1 MQSLNESW
9 MPVSSLTLKQ
19 LRAIQ
24 QVYRTG
30 QVSAAADA
38 LNITQSAASVLI
50 RQAEA
55 ALGATLFDR
64 TTRSLSPS
72 EAGESVIGLVERIL
86 GDLSTLEETIRGLRD
101 LERGR
106 IRLTATP
113 ATGLTLLP
121 ETVRRYRA
129 AYPAV
134 SLVMDDCA
142 PDQFYANILEQRA
155 DFGIGTE
162 PADTSAFDWES
173 LHFDPLC
180 IICSEEHP
188 FAFREAVGWAEL
200 DGQPLILS
208 RRDYGVRGMVE
219 ATLARLDIR
228 PNVVA
233 EVGFLGSAAWMSSCG
248 IGLAVLPGRLARA
261 QPAPG
266 VRNVPLVDPVV
277 RRAAGLVKRRKHS
290 LSHSA
295 ERFVEMLAKDLHDS
309 AASPA
314 PARA

>member
-1 MQSLNESW
+1 MS
-9 MPVSSLTLKQ
+9 VSSLTLKQ

-30 QVSAAADA
+30 QISAAAEA

-50 RQAEA
+50 RQAETV
-55 ALGATLFDR
+55 LGATLFDR
-64 TTRSLSPS
+64 TTRSLAPS
-72 EAGESVIGLVERIL
+72 AAGESVIGLVERIL

-121 ETVRRYRA
+121 PTVRRFRA

-134 SLVMDDCA
+134 SLILDDCA
-142 PDQFYANILEQRA
+142 PDQFYSNIIEQRA

-162 PADTSAFDWES
+162 PEDKSALDWQS
-173 LHFDPLC
+173 LHADPLC
-180 IICSEEHP
+180 IICAAEHR
-188 FAFREAVGWAEL
+188 FADRESVGWSEL
-200 DGQPLILS
+200 VDEPLILS

-219 ATLARLDIR
+219 TTLAKLNIR
-228 PNVVA
+228 PRVVA
-233 EVGFLGSAAWMSSCG
+233 EVGFLGSAAWMSACG
-248 IGLAVLPGRLARA
+248 IGLAVLPGRLASA

-266 VRNVPLVDPVV
+266 IRSLPLVDPVIK
-277 RRAAGLVKRRKHS
+277 RDAGLVKRRRHT
-290 LSHSA
+290 LSPSA
-295 ERFVEMLAKDLHDS
+295 ERFIDMLAQDL
-309 AASPA
+309 
-314 PARA
+314 RK

>member
-1 MQSLNESW
+1 MYLMS
-9 MPVSSLTLKQ
+9 VSRLTLKQ

-30 QVSAAADA
+30 QISAAAEA
-38 LNITQSAASVLI
+38 LNITQSATSVLI
-50 RQAEA
+50 RQAETV
-55 ALGATLFDR
+55 LGATLFER
-64 TTRSLSPS
+64 TTRSLAPS
-72 EAGESVIGLVERIL
+72 AAGESVIGLVERIL

-121 ETVRRYRA
+121 ETVRRFRA

-134 SLVMDDCA
+134 SLILDDCA
-142 PDQFYANILEQRA
+142 PDQFYSDIIEQRA

-162 PADTSAFDWES
+162 PEDKSALDWQS
-173 LHFDPLC
+173 LNSDPLC
-180 IICSEEHP
+180 IICAVDHP
-188 FAFREAVGWAEL
+188 FAERDCVGWREL
-200 DGQPLILS
+200 KDEPLILS

-219 ATLARLDIR
+219 TTLAKLNIR
-228 PNVVA
+228 ARVVA
-233 EVGFLGSAAWMSSCG
+233 EVGFLGSAAWMSACG
-248 IGLAVLPGRLARA
+248 IGFAILPGRLARA

-266 VRNVPLVDPVV
+266 IRSVPLVDPVV
-277 RRAAGLVKRRKHS
+277 ARDAGLVKRRRHT

-295 ERFVEMLAKDLHDS
+295 ERFIEMLAEDLQE
-309 AASPA
+309 
-314 PARA
+314 

>member
-1 MQSLNESW
+1 MSQMS
-9 MPVSSLTLKQ
+9 VSSLTLKQ

-30 QVSAAADA
+30 QVSAAAEA

-50 RQAEA
+50 RQAET

-64 TTRSLSPS
+64 TTRSLAPS
-72 EAGESVIGLVERIL
+72 AAGESVIGLVERIL

-121 ETVRRYRA
+121 QTVRRFRE

-134 SLVMDDCA
+134 SLILDDCA
-142 PDQFYANILEQRA
+142 PDQFYSNIIEQRA

-162 PADTSAFDWES
+162 PEDKSALDWQS
-173 LHFDPLC
+173 LHSDPLC
-180 IICSEEHP
+180 IICAVDHP
-188 FAFREAVGWAEL
+188 FAERDSVGWREL
-200 DGQPLILS
+200 ENEPLILS

-219 ATLARLDIR
+219 TALAKLSIR
-228 PNVVA
+228 PRVVA
-233 EVGFLGSAAWMSSCG
+233 EVGFLGSAAWMSACG

-266 VRNVPLVDPVV
+266 IRSVPLTDPEIS
-277 RRAAGLVKRRKHS
+277 RAAGLVKRRRHT

-295 ERFVEMLAKDLHDS
+295 ERFVEMLAEDLRS
-309 AASPA
+309 
-314 PARA
+314 